1 MESQDQRW
9 KEMRRSPRV
18 RVEVNARQ
26 GIPEL
31 AMQKSDALGQQL
43 RLRINNNQ
51 AFGPRRPASAA
62 GEVEEEEVKGEH
74 SQMLETNAL
83 IVCLFFYKS
92 WLKVLLTDL
101 M

>member
-1 MESQDQRW
+1 
-9 KEMRRSPRV
+9 MRRSPRV

-51 AFGPRRPASAA
+51 AFGPRRPAGAA
-62 GEVEEEEVKGEH
+62 GEVEEEVKGEH

-83 IVCLFFYKS
+83 IVFFS
-92 WLKVLLTDL
+92 
-101 M
+101 